1 MGKISK
7 EDRELIRELYD
18 KYNKG
23 QRIKSEVLTDLY
35 NRVLER
41 KENNTT
47 CGSCL
52 RQRLFQLVNVLDKVS
67 KDYAKNLTQQD
78 KDFINWSKT
87 LEEGHYPSFD
97 KVVDIYNRAFNQN
110 KPITNCLK
118 CIQTMLSDLY
128 EIV

>member
-35 NRVLER
+35 NRVLNKREI
-41 KENNTT
+41 NTT

-52 RQRLFQLVNVLDKVS
+52 RQRLFKLVEVLGKATDG
-67 KDYAKNLTQQD
+67 YAKNLTKED
-78 KDFINWSKT
+78 IEFLKWSQT

-97 KVVDIYNRAFNQN
+97 RVVEIYNRAFNQN

-118 CIQTMLSDLY
+118 CILTMLSDLY
-128 EIV
+128 ELI

>member
-7 EDRELIRELYD
+7 EDRELINELYD

-23 QRIKSEVLTDLY
+23 QRINSSQLTDLY
-35 NRVLER
+35 NRVLNK

-52 RQRLFQLVNVLDKVS
+52 RQRLFKLVEVLGKATEQ
-67 KDYAKNLTQQD
+67 YAKNLTEED
-78 KDFINWSKT
+78 IEFLKWSLT

-97 KVVDIYNRAFNQN
+97 KVVDIYNRAFSQN

-128 EIV
+128 ELI